1 VGILLEAVGS
11 LASTVE
17 DSLSWLLSL
26 SLKLP
31 PLEQENIKKIK
42 NNLRYGIADFKN
54 AAIAK
59 VNF

>member
-1 VGILLEAVGS
+1 MLLTA
-11 LASTVE
+11 LRI
-17 DSLSWLLSL
+17 WLLSL